1 MSIIDLFYRIFS
13 LIGKKR
19 FFQIIFIILLT
30 FINIIFEI
38 LTIAAIIPF
47 TEALMAKKNYI
58 NIFEGIEV
66 LYFFSSI
73 INQQTIVGLGIILSL
88 LLLISMIF
96 KVFLTWFS
104 NHIAYSIGHEINC
117 LMFNKILNKD
127 YNYFKDNNSS
137 TFLGGFQKSDS
148 IRVFIYYVIQM
159 FISSSLVLGIILF
172 TFYLNKQLITS
183 GFILVLFLYYFFFI
197 FLKKKVLNFSK
208 IEAQSINARFKV
220 MQECFSSIKEI
231 IILDLKKYF
240 FIKFQEQDKKISKV
254 QIFNSISAVIPGQ
267 LMIAFILIFITIS
280 VSLISI
286 NNQEQGILIHI
297 PFLAGLF
304 FSIQRIMPYLQNI
317 FNSFTKIK
325 SSTYSINDA
334 LEILYYKKN
343 YEKNIV
349 KKKKII
355 FKKLLKIED
364 LSFQYT
370 KSKKF
375 ILKNLNAH
383 IKKGSLNGIYGKS
396 GHGKTTLLNIIS
408 GLLKSN
414 LGRILIDNVHL
425 KDNNLNSWQKKIF
438 YVPQEPALLD
448 ASIIENISYKININ
462 LVDKKK
468 LYKCLKIAEIFDFI
482 NLLPNGINTVIGENG
497 VKFSGGQR
505 QRIAI
510 ARALYHNREILILDE
525 ATNALDEDTEKKI
538 YLNIKKYFC
547 KKTIIVVSHRKSIY
561 KFFDNIIFLK

>member
-1 MSIIDLFYRIFS
+1 MKIIDLFYKIYS
-13 LIGKKR
+13 LIAKKR
-19 FFQIIFIILLT
+19 FFQIIIIILLT
-30 FINIIFEI
+30 FINIVFEI

-47 TEALMAKKNYI
+47 TEALIGKNNYL

-73 INQQTIVGLGIILSL
+73 INQQTIVVLGIILSL
-88 LLLISMIF
+88 LLLISTIF
-96 KVFLTWFS
+96 KVLVTWFS

-137 TFLGGFQKSDS
+137 TFLGGFQKSES
-148 IRVFIYYVIQM
+148 IRVFIYYVIQI
-159 FISSSLVLGIILF
+159 FISSSLVLGIIIF

-183 GFILVLFLYYFFFI
+183 GFILVLFLYYFLFI

-208 IEAQSINARFKV
+208 IEAKSINARFKV

-240 FIKFQEQDKKISKV
+240 FIKFQEQDKKISRV

-267 LMIAFILIFITIS
+267 LMLAFILIFITIS
-280 VSLISI
+280 ISLISI
-286 NNQEQGILIHI
+286 NNQEQGILPHI
-297 PFLAGLF
+297 SFLASLF

-317 FNSFTKIK
+317 FNAFTKIK
-325 SSTYSINDA
+325 SSTYSLNDA
-334 LEILYYKKN
+334 LEILYYNKN
-343 YEKNIV
+343 YEKNII

-355 FKKLLKIED
+355 FKKLLKIEN
-364 LSFQYT
+364 LFFQYT

-375 ILKNLNAH
+375 ILKNLNIK

-408 GLLKSN
+408 GLLKPNS
-414 LGRILIDNVHL
+414 GRVLIDNVHL
-425 KDNNLNSWQKKIF
+425 KDSNLNSWQKKIF

-448 ASIIENISYKININ
+448 ASIIENISYKSSIN
-462 LVDKKK
+462 LVEKKK
-468 LYKCLKIAEIFDFI
+468 IYKCLKIAEIFDFI
-482 NLLPNGINTVIGENG
+482 NSLQNGINTIIGENG
-497 VKFSGGQR
+497 IKFSGGQR

-510 ARALYHNREILILDE
+510 ARALFHNREILILDE
-525 ATNALDEDTEKKI
+525 ATNALDESTEKKI
-538 YLNIKKYFC
+538 YLNIKKYFY
-547 KKTIIVVSHRKSIY
+547 KKTIIVVSHRGSIY

>member
-1 MSIIDLFYRIFS
+1 
-13 LIGKKR
+13 
-19 FFQIIFIILLT
+19 
-30 FINIIFEI
+30 
-38 LTIAAIIPF
+38 
-47 TEALMAKKNYI
+47 
-58 NIFEGIEV
+58 
-66 LYFFSSI
+66 
-73 INQQTIVGLGIILSL
+73 
-88 LLLISMIF
+88 
-96 KVFLTWFS
+96 
-104 NHIAYSIGHEINC
+104 
-117 LMFNKILNKD
+117 
-127 YNYFKDNNSS
+127 
-137 TFLGGFQKSDS
+137 
-148 IRVFIYYVIQM
+148 
-159 FISSSLVLGIILF
+159 
-172 TFYLNKQLITS
+172 
-183 GFILVLFLYYFFFI
+183 
-197 FLKKKVLNFSK
+197 
-208 IEAQSINARFKV
+208 

-425 KDNNLNSWQKKIF
+425 KDNNLNSWQK
-438 YVPQEPALLD
+438 EN
-448 ASIIENISYKININ
+448 IEN
-462 LVDKKK
+462 
-468 LYKCLKIAEIFDFI
+468 
-482 NLLPNGINTVIGENG
+482 T
-497 VKFSGGQR
+497 
-505 QRIAI
+505 
-510 ARALYHNREILILDE
+510 E
-525 ATNALDEDTEKKI
+525 AMSSRVE
-538 YLNIKKYFC
+538 
-547 KKTIIVVSHRKSIY
+547 
-561 KFFDNIIFLK
+561 